1 MISKSTLNNPNKL
14 LDNGEI
20 GTIYRKAEQLT
31 LFILLASLP
40 LFAFVYLYYNS
51 GNLSWNLPLLPGFVN
66 GLLISQY
73 VIFHKKLKLG
83 FLQDELI
90 EKVKI
95 YCNATKQR
103 YLFLFVVSIVAS
115 LGLLFYKNP
124 VYVVI
129 FAVTL
134 VFFSLGK
141 PSPDRMARLMKLKK
155 EDRELVREASRPR

>member
-1 MISKSTLNNPNKL
+1 M
-14 LDNGEI
+14 DNQEI
-20 GTIYRKAEQLT
+20 GIIYRKAEQLT

-51 GNLSWNLPLLPGFVN
+51 GNLSWNLPQLPSFVN
-66 GLLISQY
+66 GLWIGLSIGLLIIQY
-73 VIFHKKLKLG
+73 VNFHKKLKLG
-83 FLQDELI
+83 ILQNELI

-95 YCNATKQR
+95 YCKATKQR